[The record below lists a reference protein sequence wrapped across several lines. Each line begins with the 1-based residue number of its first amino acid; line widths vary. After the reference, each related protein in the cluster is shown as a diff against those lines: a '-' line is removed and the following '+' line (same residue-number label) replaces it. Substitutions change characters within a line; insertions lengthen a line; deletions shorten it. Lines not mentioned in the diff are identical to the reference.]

1 MQRRP
6 NQNGVRKLIRR
17 TTWVISC
24 LLTLAGIA
32 RADTITVQLAQSG
45 GEYVAT
51 FDSFNGTPLNGQTQS
66 IDMMF
71 ANGQSFHIFNDEGNS
86 SVLSFF
92 GGLSVALQ
100 ITGGGV
106 CPGDFLTGSSYL
118 LGQNG
123 MPLVAPGPIE
133 SACGNSSSVYPAGFV
148 GVTPSPLTAL
158 YAEVGGAPA
167 APYTFYGVHF
177 DLTYP
182 NVPGA
187 TVSDGQM
194 SVDLEAGVPEPS
206 SFLLLAVGLGFLV
219 LARHYKPSSTLPMV

>member
-1 MQRRP
+1 M
-6 NQNGVRKLIRR
+6 IRR
-17 TTWVISC
+17 TTWIISC
-24 LLTLAGIA
+24 LLALAGIA
-32 RADTITVQLAQSG
+32 EADTITVQLTQQSG
-45 GEYVAT
+45 QYVGT
-51 FDSFNGTPLNGQTQS
+51 FGGLDGTPLNGQTQS

-71 ANGQSFHIFNDEGNS
+71 ANGQSFYIFNDFGNS
-86 SVLSFF
+86 SVLSIF
-92 GGLSVALQ
+92 GGLSVGLQ
-100 ITGGGV
+100 MTGGGV

-123 MPLVAPGPIE
+123 VPLVSPGPIE
-133 SACGNSSSVYPAGFV
+133 SACANSSSVYPAGFV

-158 YAEVGGAPA
+158 YAEVGGAPL

-194 SVDLEAGVPEPS
+194 RVDLEAGVPEPS
-206 SFLLLAVGLGFLV
+206 SFFLLAVGLGFLV
-219 LARHYKPSSTLPMV
+219 LARYYKPSPTLPLV